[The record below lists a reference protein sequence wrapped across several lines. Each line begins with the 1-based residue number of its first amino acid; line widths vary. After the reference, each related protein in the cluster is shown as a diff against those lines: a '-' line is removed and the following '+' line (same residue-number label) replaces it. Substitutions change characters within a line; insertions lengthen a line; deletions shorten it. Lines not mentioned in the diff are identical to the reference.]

1 MNFRKSIYHIH
12 STLYFV
18 ASELKDPICHSD
30 ECQIGSFSSE
40 ATIFSSDFYI
50 VCFFSC
56 IAIFFLVPST
66 KRKKNRQNIIV
77 CGIETQ
83 KDYDLACEIEEKAI
97 VMKTQ

>member
-1 MNFRKSIYHIH
+1 MYVCHIYIHFRKSIYH
-12 STLYFV
+12 TV
-18 ASELKDPICHSD
+18 
-30 ECQIGSFSSE
+30 FSL
-40 ATIFSSDFYI
+40 AIFSLS
-50 VCFFSC
+50 VFFFC

-66 KRKKNRQNIIV
+66 RRKNTRENIIV